1 MVVAPTFYVIPGT
14 LVESVIAGNRNQVFA
29 AVENEFIPNLPEGA
43 ARRNLNPTDRSVHI
57 KDLSLYIR

>member
-1 MVVAPTFYVIPGT
+1 MVVAPTLYVIPGT

-43 ARRNLNPTDRSVHI
+43 ARRN
-57 KDLSLYIR
+57 